1 MTMTL
6 AINIP
11 ITEQDIKHV
20 RQKAAASECQRTVRL
35 FKGFAKFRHSGVVK
49 ASPGKFVPD
58 LQAFNLMFKS
68 QFHALND
75 KF

>member
-1 MTMTL
+1 MFGKKQWPLNTGGL
-6 AINIP
+6 Y
-11 ITEQDIKHV
+11 
-20 RQKAAASECQRTVRL
+20 
-35 FKGFAKFRHSGVVK
+35 KGFAKFCHSGVVK

-68 QFHALND
+68 QFHALNT

>member
-6 AINIP
+6 SINIP

-20 RQKAAASECQRTVRL
+20 RQKAAASEHRWTVR
-35 FKGFAKFRHSGVVK
+35 FKGFAKFCHCGVIK

-58 LQAFNLMFKS
+58 LQAFHLIFKR